1 MNKCDSIYFF
11 LHWGLWL
18 DVFQPSYN
26 TDSMMFLFLTS
37 VWMEGGQGFF
47 LLNLIVEALT
57 LHVTFKLPRALR
69 SAEELGNGIQIV
81 IENFSL
87 NLERDNCS
95 FLGMNF
101 VCFRV
106 FSPFTVYM

>member
-1 MNKCDSIYFF
+1 M
-11 LHWGLWL
+11 G
-18 DVFQPSYN
+18 
-26 TDSMMFLFLTS
+26 
-37 VWMEGGQGFF
+37 
-47 LLNLIVEALT
+47 ALT

-69 SAEELGNGIQIV
+69 SAEELENGIQIV

-95 FLGMNF
+95 FFGMNF

-106 FSPFTVYM
+106 FSPVTMYM

>member
-1 MNKCDSIYFF
+1 
-11 LHWGLWL
+11 
-18 DVFQPSYN
+18 
-26 TDSMMFLFLTS
+26 MMFLFLTS
-37 VWMEGGQGFF
+37 VLMEGGFF
-47 LLNLIVEALT
+47 LLNFIVEALT
-57 LHVTFKLPRALR
+57 LHVTFKLPGALR

-81 IENFSL
+81 IENFL

-95 FLGMNF
+95 FFGMDF